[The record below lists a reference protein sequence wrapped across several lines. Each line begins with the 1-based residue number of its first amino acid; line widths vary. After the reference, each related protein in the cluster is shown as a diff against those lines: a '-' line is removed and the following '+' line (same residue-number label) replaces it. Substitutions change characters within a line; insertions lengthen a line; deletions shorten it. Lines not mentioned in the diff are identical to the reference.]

1 MQQISK
7 HIVKKSNDISNTLES
22 NRSISVDKPN
32 ESSQIDFSTVNE
44 NVLDLIVSFD
54 LFKMFKS

>member
-1 MQQISK
+1 MQQNSK

-22 NRSISVDKPN
+22 NRSTSVDKPN